1 MDPKSKFKNV
11 SGGVAGAIQ
20 LNHEG
25 KAAGVP
31 VFPGESIW
39 LTEQEEILTANAPRN
54 ESDNP
59 FTNGTFELEVRAEQ
73 AAHARPIGS
82 SKDAAPAADPQPD
95 TPAVEGADPEGI
107 DLRTEAGAANE
118 SPEQPPAAS
127 VAEAEAEAAAAAAEE
142 PGLPTGAPPEPEGA
156 PIVGRRAETEE
167 SAEVQAAAAAPQTPP
182 PASPEP
188 KEGESKRA
196 ARQRAPQ
203 PQTATPA
210 PAPARPAP
218 AAPSE

>member
-20 LNHEG
+20 VNHEG

-31 VFPGESIW
+31 VFPGDSIW

-59 FTNGTFELEVRAEQ
+59 FENGTFELEVKAEQ

-82 SKDAAPAADPQPD
+82 SRSPAPAADPAPD
-95 TPAVEGADPEGI
+95 TPAAEGVDPEEI

-118 SPEQPPAAS
+118 PPQQPEPEPEP
-127 VAEAEAEAAAAAAEE
+127 VAAAD

-156 PIVGRRAETEE
+156 PVVGRRAETEE
-167 SAEVQAAAAAPQTPP
+167 SAEAEAVAAAPQTPP

-188 KEGESKRA
+188 VEGESKRQ
-196 ARQRAPQ
+196 ARQRAPKA
-203 PQTATPA
+203 QTATPA

>member
-31 VFPGESIW
+31 VFPNESIW
-39 LTEQEEILTANAPRN
+39 LTEQEEVLTANAPRN

-82 SKDAAPAADPQPD
+82 SREPAPASDPQPD
-95 TPAVEGADPEGI
+95 TPAVEGSDPEEI
-107 DLRTEAGAANE
+107 DLRTETRGANE
-118 SPEQPPAAS
+118 TPVQS
-127 VAEAEAEAAAAAAEE
+127 EAPEAEAAQVADV
-142 PGLPTGAPPEPEGA
+142 GLPVGAPPEPEGD
-156 PIVGRRAETEE
+156 PVVGRRGENEE
-167 SAEVQAAAAAPQTPP
+167 SAEDQAAAAAPTPP
-182 PASPEP
+182 PAASPLP
-188 KEGESKRA
+188 RAGESKRE
-196 ARQRAPQ
+196 ARQRAPK